1 MATPH
6 SVAPGECL
14 SSIASDF
21 NFDDWRTI
29 YYDGSNADFR
39 QLRPNPNLIFP
50 GDIINIPDFD
60 SGHQS
65 GATET
70 TNVFNLTTKTTLL
83 RIVIMD
89 TKGQAVAG
97 KRYTLEIP
105 GVPLIDKTTGGDG
118 MVETEIPPNAANG
131 VLTVY
136 HNGASAPPMIWNLD
150 IGGLAPIEEV
160 AGYQARFNNL
170 DFDSGPVDN
179 IKGPLTEAAIKR
191 FQTKYGLVVD
201 GIVGPI
207 TRGKLKDQYGC

>member
-1 MATPH
+1 MPTPH
-6 SVAPGECL
+6 TVVPGECL
-14 SSIASDF
+14 SSIAADF

-29 YYDGSNADFR
+29 YYDASNADFR
-39 QLRPNPNLIFP
+39 QLRPNPNLIYP
-50 GDIINIPDFD
+50 GDILNIPDFD
-60 SGHQS
+60 SGHQAGS
-65 GATET
+65 TET
-70 TNVFNLTTKTTLL
+70 TNVFGITTKTTLL
-83 RIVIMD
+83 RIVIINTQD
-89 TKGQAVAG
+89 QAVAG

-105 GVPLIDKTTGGDG
+105 GVPLIDKSTGGDG
-118 MVETEIPPNAANG
+118 MVETEIPANASNG

-160 AGYQARFNNL
+160 AGYQARLNNL
-170 DFDSGPVDN
+170 GFDSGPVDN

-201 GIVGPI
+201 GIVGPV